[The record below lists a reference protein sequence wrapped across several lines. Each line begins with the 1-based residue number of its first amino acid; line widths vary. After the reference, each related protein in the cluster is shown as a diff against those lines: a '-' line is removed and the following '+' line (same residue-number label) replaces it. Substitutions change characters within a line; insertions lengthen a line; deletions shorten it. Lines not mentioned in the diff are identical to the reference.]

1 MFVIIIP
8 VQQAYI
14 SCVFGAIPQTG
25 QSVKFSGSGFLF
37 GGWCWFSWFRRFHL
51 FLGRPLFSFLL
62 QQSLFVFHIPL
73 VFQLFR
79 LLGIFVGHSQTQLT
93 SVLMDRLY
101 LRFHRPITNLGPG
114 LEAMEGVCTHGGD
127 PPQSSSSRSNPLT

>member
-1 MFVIIIP
+1 MFVIIVP
-8 VQQAYI
+8 VQLTYKV
-14 SCVFGAIPQTG
+14 CVFGAIPQTG
-25 QSVKFSGSGFLF
+25 QSVKLSGSCFLF
-37 GGWCWFSWFRRFHL
+37 GGRRWFSWFRRFHL
-51 FLGRPLFSFLL
+51 FLSRPLFSFLL
-62 QQSLFVFHIPL
+62 QQSFLILDVPF

-101 LRFHRPITNLGPG
+101 LRFHRPITDLGPG
-114 LEAMEGVCTHGGD
+114 LEVMEGVCTHGGD